1 VGVPAQQSPS
11 ASATQAPERLAWRFR
26 VMKSFRQMRRRNQ
39 VAFIQFCCRLL
50 FLIYYSILLVQLS
63 RNPTLLSVV
72 TCDNMAASYLRP
84 QLLRSSKAVLESAL
98 CAQRRAP
105 RIPRSRLPSALRP
118 PLSRCYATVNPGD
131 PNPPE
136 KRNDDKK
143 ADAEPQGQNPEQPK
157 PPTPPQK
164 DSKDESKSKSDELE
178 AGFSPLTEEEVKQIT
193 DIANMIKNGL
203 PKSQVQAVDAAVE
216 LMKKGGIP
224 DELRK
229 VLDERRRDPNKRID
243 LSTTVRLVGIFTKMS
258 RMTPEAIREQIK
270 TPDSDAKETAEEP
283 KMFEQSNKGEES
295 KEKKQQRQKQEQKGQ
310 QTGYFFKIGELKI
323 DMSTIVITAL
333 LAYYVNR
340 SLFPG
345 ESSRDITWQ
354 EFRTTFFDKGLVDKL
369 TVVNRN
375 KVRVELHREAVANM
389 YPESPAVRPNF
400 YYYFTIGS
408 VEAFERR
415 LDEAHQELGIPS
427 SERIPVAY
435 SDEVP
440 LSAALFSFGP
450 TILFIGALFWLSRRA
465 ASGAGGQSGIFG
477 IGKSRA
483 KRFNHETDVKI
494 KFADVAGMDEAKLEI
509 MEFVSFLKDPSKYQ
523 SLGAKIPRGAI
534 LSGPPG
540 TGKTLL
546 AKATAGESGVP
557 FFSVSGSEF
566 VEMFV
571 GVGPSRVRDLFANAR
586 KNTPCIIF
594 IDEIDA
600 IGKSRAKQ
608 NFGGGND
615 ERESTLNQILTEM
628 DGFNT
633 SEQVVVLAGTNRPD
647 VLDKALLRPGRFDRH
662 ISIDR
667 PTMDGRKQ
675 IFRVHLKKIVTNVD
689 MEYLTGRLSALTPG
703 FSGADIANC
712 CNEAALIAARANS
725 TSVEMTHFEQAIE
738 RVVGGLEKKS
748 LVLTPEE
755 KKTVAYHEAGHA
767 ICGWFFQYADPLLK
781 VSIIPRGQGAL
792 GYAQYLPAGGGDVYL
807 MNVKQLM
814 DRMAMTLGGRVSEE
828 IWFDTVTSGASD
840 DFNKVTRMATAM
852 VTEWGMSPKIGYLH
866 YKDDEQRLHKPF
878 SEETAR
884 NIDQEVRRIVDEAYK
899 QCKDLL
905 LEKKEQ
911 VQAVAEELLK
921 KEMLVRDDMVR
932 LLGKRPFEEKG
943 EFEKYF
949 AGSEGKSA
957 P

>member
-1 VGVPAQQSPS
+1 
-11 ASATQAPERLAWRFR
+11 
-26 VMKSFRQMRRRNQ
+26 M
-39 VAFIQFCCRLL
+39 
-50 FLIYYSILLVQLS
+50 
-63 RNPTLLSVV
+63 
-72 TCDNMAASYLRP
+72 
-84 QLLRSSKAVLESAL
+84 RSSKAAFECGL
-98 CAQRRAP
+98 CAQRRAVQF
-105 RIPRSRLPSALRP
+105 SRFRFTSRLRP
-118 PLSRCYATVNPGD
+118 PLARSYATINPDDPKPSQKDPKATISSEQKAKTPQAGQNSD
-131 PNPPE
+131 PNQEPQ
-136 KRNDDKK
+136 KNDDKS
-143 ADAEPQGQNPEQPK
+143 PE
-157 PPTPPQK
+157 
-164 DSKDESKSKSDELE
+164 L
-178 AGFSPLTEEEVKQIT
+178 SPLTEEEVEQINKV
-193 DIANMIKNGL
+193 AQMIKTGL
-203 PKSQVQAVDAAVE
+203 PKSQADAVDEAVE

-224 DELRK
+224 KELRE
-229 VLDERRRDPNKRID
+229 VLEARRNNPEVRLD
-243 LSTTVRLVGIFTKMS
+243 LATTVRLVGVFTKMS
-258 RMTPEAIREQIK
+258 RMSPEEVREKYGQNVQSKKAETSEEKGPEDTPL
-270 TPDSDAKETAEEP
+270 
-283 KMFEQSNKGEES
+283 FEQSN
-295 KEKKQQRQKQEQKGQ
+295 QEQDRGQKRKQKKGQ
-310 QTGYFFKIGELKI
+310 ENGKQPNMMEIKLDAGT
-323 DMSTIVITAL
+323 ML
-333 LAYYVNR
+333 LGAFLTYYIYR
-340 SLFPG
+340 SIYPG

-354 EFRTTFFDKGLVDKL
+354 EFRTTFFDKGLVEKL
-369 TVVNRN
+369 TVINRN
-375 KVRVELHREAVANM
+375 RVRVELNRDAVARL

-400 YYYFTIGS
+400 YYYFSIGS

-415 LDEAHQELGIPS
+415 LDEAHNELGIPS
-427 SERIPVAY
+427 NERIPVAY
-435 SDEVP
+435 SDEMP
-440 LSAALFSFGP
+440 LSAAIFSFGP
-450 TILFIGALFWLSRRA
+450 TLLFVGALFWFSRRA
-465 ASGAGGQSGIFG
+465 ASGGGGQSGIFG

-483 KRFNHETDVKI
+483 KRYNHETDVRT
-494 KFADVAGMDEAKLEI
+494 KFSDVAGMDEAKLEI
-509 MEFVSFLKDPSKYQ
+509 MEFVSFLKNPSKYQ

-571 GVGPSRVRDLFANAR
+571 GVGPSRVRDLFSNAR
-586 KNTPCIIF
+586 KNAPCIIF

-647 VLDKALLRPGRFDRH
+647 VLDKALMRPGRFDRH
-662 ISIDR
+662 IAIDR

-675 IFRVHLKKIVTNVD
+675 IFKVHLRKIVTKVD
-689 MEYLTGRLSALTPG
+689 LEYLTGRLSALTPG

-712 CNEAALIAARANS
+712 VNEAALIAARANA
-725 TSVEMTHFEQAIE
+725 TSVEMIHFEQAIE
-738 RVVGGLEKKS
+738 RVIGGLEKKS

-767 ICGWFFQYADPLLK
+767 ICGWFFKYADPLLK

-852 VTEWGMSPKIGYLH
+852 VTEWGMSSKIGYLH

-884 NIDQEVRRIVDEAYK
+884 NIDAEVRRIVDEAYK

-905 LEKKEQ
+905 LEKKDQ
-911 VQAVAEELLK
+911 LQAVAEELLK
-921 KEMLVRDDMVR
+921 KEMLVRDDLVR
-932 LLGKRPFEEKG
+932 ILGKRPFEDQG
-943 EFEKYF
+943 DFSKYF
-949 AGSEGKSA
+949 DNQEGKSA

>member
-1 VGVPAQQSPS
+1 
-11 ASATQAPERLAWRFR
+11 
-26 VMKSFRQMRRRNQ
+26 
-39 VAFIQFCCRLL
+39 
-50 FLIYYSILLVQLS
+50 
-63 RNPTLLSVV
+63 
-72 TCDNMAASYLRP
+72 MAARLLRP
-84 QLLRSSKAVLESAL
+84 QLLRSSRAALECSV
-98 CAQRRAP
+98 CAQRRAA
-105 RIPRSRLPSALRP
+105 IQSRSRIQSPFLPS
-118 PLSRCYATVNPGD
+118 LSRSYASVNPG
-131 PNPPE
+131 NPKKPE
-136 KRNDDKK
+136 DESSKSSEKKTDTDADKK
-143 ADAEPQGQNPEQPK
+143 SLKDDLASNKHVDEGKTGEDAEIKSEAKPEEEK
-157 PPTPPQK
+157 KYEMPP
-164 DSKDESKSKSDELE
+164 
-178 AGFSPLTEEEVKQIT
+178 GFTPLTEEEIKQIT
-193 DIANMIKNGL
+193 QITDTVKQGL
-203 PKSQVQAVDAAVE
+203 PKSQLQSIEMAVYV
-216 LMKKGGIP
+216 MKKGGVP
-224 DELRK
+224 AELHQVLEDRRK
-229 VLDERRRDPNKRID
+229 NPGKRLD
-243 LSTTVRLVGIFTKMS
+243 LATTARLISVFTKIS
-258 RMTPEAIREQIK
+258 RKTPEEVFQDSYKQIHGRK
-270 TPDSDAKETAEEP
+270 PGEEKKEDEP
-283 KMFEQSNKGEES
+283 EMFEQSNQNDQAK
-295 KEKKQQRQKQEQKGQ
+295 KKRKQQRKEEESSG
-310 QTGYFFKIGELKI
+310 TFKIGGG
-323 DMSTIVITAL
+323 TIKLDATTIILSAL
-333 LAYYVNR
+333 LSFYLYR
-340 SLFPG
+340 GIFPG
-345 ESSRDITWQ
+345 EASRDITWQ
-354 EFRTTFFDKGLVDKL
+354 EFRSTFLDKGLVDKL
-369 TVVNRN
+369 TVVNRS
-375 KVRVELHREAVANM
+375 KVRVEMHREAVANM
-389 YPESPAVRPNF
+389 YPESPAARPGF
-400 YYYFTIGS
+400 YYYFSIGS

-415 LDEAHQELGIPS
+415 LDEAQEELGVS
-427 SERIPVAY
+427 TTDRIPVAY
-435 SDEVP
+435 ADEMS

-450 TILFIGALFWLSRRA
+450 TLLFIGVLFWMSRRA
-465 ASGAGGQSGIFG
+465 AGGAGGQSGIFG

-483 KRFNHETDVKI
+483 KKFNHETDIKT
-494 KFADVAGMDEAKLEI
+494 KFADVAGMDEAKVEI

-586 KNTPCIIF
+586 KSTPCIIF

-600 IGKSRAKQ
+600 IGKSRAKS

-647 VLDKALLRPGRFDRH
+647 VLDKALMRPGRFDRH
-662 ISIDR
+662 IAIDR

-675 IFRVHLKKIVTNVD
+675 IFQVHLRKIKTEVD

-712 CNEAALIAARANS
+712 VNEAALIAARAEAK
-725 TSVEMTHFEQAIE
+725 TVEMTHFEQAIE
-738 RVVGGLEKKS
+738 RVIGGLEKKS
-748 LVLTPEE
+748 LVLSPEE

-767 ICGWFFQYADPLLK
+767 ICGWYFQHADPLLK

-792 GYAQYLPAGGGDVYL
+792 GYAQYLPAGGNDVYL

-852 VTEWGMSPKIGYLH
+852 VTEWGMSNKIGYLN
-866 YKDDEQRLHKPF
+866 YKDDQERLHKPF

-905 LEKKEQ
+905 TEKKDQ
-911 VQAVAEELLK
+911 VQAIAEELLR
-921 KEMLVRDDMVR
+921 KEMLVRDDLVR
-932 LLGKRPFEEKG
+932 ILGPRPFADKG
-943 EFEKYF
+943 EFQKYF
-949 AGSEGKSA
+949 DNQGKSA

>member
-1 VGVPAQQSPS
+1 M
-11 ASATQAPERLAWRFR
+11 AT
-26 VMKSFRQMRRRNQ
+26 
-39 VAFIQFCCRLL
+39 RLL
-50 FLIYYSILLVQLS
+50 K
-63 RNPTLLSVV
+63 
-72 TCDNMAASYLRP
+72 P
-84 QLLRSSKAVLESAL
+84 QLLRSSKAAFECTL
-98 CAQRRAP
+98 CAQRRTTQF
-105 RIPRSRLPSALRP
+105 SRLRYSSSLRP
-118 PLSRCYATVNPGD
+118 PTSRPYATVNSGD
-131 PNPPE
+131 
-136 KRNDDKK
+136 
-143 ADAEPQGQNPEQPK
+143 PK
-157 PPTPPQK
+157 PPQEDPEK
-164 DSKDESKSKSDELE
+164 KGKKDEDKASASQDSNAKD
-178 AGFSPLTEEEVKQIT
+178 ADQPQFTPLTEEEVKQIQEL
-193 DIANMIKNGL
+193 AQMMKLGL
-203 PKSQVQAVDAAVE
+203 PKSQVAVIDEAVE

-224 DELRK
+224 NELRE
-229 VLDERRRDPNKRID
+229 VLEARRGDPKHHIS
-243 LSTTVRLVGIFTKMS
+243 LATTVRLVSIFTKLS
-258 RMTPEAIREQIK
+258 RMSPEEVREKYGKGAQNESTEETPL
-270 TPDSDAKETAEEP
+270 
-283 KMFEQSNKGEES
+283 FEQSNKD
-295 KEKKQQRQKQEQKGQ
+295 QEQKQKRKQKDGQ
-310 QTGYFFKIGELKI
+310 QKGGPRIYDFRI
-323 DMSTIVITAL
+323 DLGSTI
-333 LAYYVNR
+333 LAGIVTYY
-340 SLFPG
+340 LFRGLSPS

-354 EFRTTFFDKGLVDKL
+354 EFRTTFLDKGLVDKL
-369 TVVNRN
+369 TVINRN
-375 KVRVELHREAVANM
+375 RVRVELHRSAVANL
-389 YPESPAVRPNF
+389 YPDSPATKSNFF
-400 YYYFTIGS
+400 YYFNIGS
-408 VEAFERR
+408 VEAFERK
-415 LDEAHQELGIPS
+415 LDEAHEELGIPS

-483 KRFNHETDVKI
+483 KRFNQETDVKT

-523 SLGAKIPRGAI
+523 KLGAKIPRGAI

-586 KNTPCIIF
+586 KSTPCIIF

-647 VLDKALLRPGRFDRH
+647 VLDKALMRPGRFDRH
-662 ISIDR
+662 IAIDR

-675 IFRVHLKKIVTNVD
+675 IFKVHLNKIVTKVD
-689 MEYLTGRLSALTPG
+689 LEYLTGRLSALTPG

-712 CNEAALIAARANS
+712 VNEAALIAARANAA
-725 TSVEMTHFEQAIE
+725 SVEMIHFEQAIE
-738 RVVGGLEKKS
+738 RVIGGMEKKS

-767 ICGWFFQYADPLLK
+767 ICGWFFKYADPLLK

-852 VTEWGMSPKIGYLH
+852 VTEWGMSSKIGYLN

-884 NIDQEVRRIVDEAYK
+884 NIDQEVRRIVDEAYQ

-905 LEKKEQ
+905 LEKKDQLQ
-911 VQAVAEELLK
+911 VVAEELLK
-921 KEMLVRDDMVR
+921 KEVLVRDDLVR
-932 LLGKRPFEEKG
+932 ILGKRPFEDQG
-943 EFEKYF
+943 DFHKYF
-949 AGSEGKSA
+949 DNTEGKSA
-957 P
+957 PPPPPTEQQGPPDNEPLPGSPAPAFKRIDRTGSQMF

>member
-1 VGVPAQQSPS
+1 MV
-11 ASATQAPERLAWRFR
+11 
-26 VMKSFRQMRRRNQ
+26 
-39 VAFIQFCCRLL
+39 
-50 FLIYYSILLVQLS
+50 
-63 RNPTLLSVV
+63 
-72 TCDNMAASYLRP
+72 ASYLRP
-84 QLLRSSKAVLESAL
+84 QLIRSSRAALE
-98 CAQRRAP
+98 CAICTQRRSLQFS
-105 RIPRSRLPSALRP
+105 RIRLSSRLHPSIAR
-118 PLSRCYATVNPGD
+118 SYATVNSGD
-131 PNPPE
+131 
-136 KRNDDKK
+136 
-143 ADAEPQGQNPEQPK
+143 PK
-157 PPTPPQK
+157 PPSNNSRGDNKSSNQPSEPPQQEPNK
-164 DSKDESKSKSDELE
+164 NQNEDPNKSKPESTEFSALTAQE
-178 AGFSPLTEEEVKQIT
+178 AKQI
-193 DIANMIKNGL
+193 DDMANMIKNGL
-203 PKSQVQAVDAAVE
+203 PKSQVRAIDEAVG
-216 LMKKGGIP
+216 LIKKGGIP
-224 DELRK
+224 TELRQI
-229 VLDERRRDPNKRID
+229 LDAQQKDPKQRID
-243 LSTTVRLVGIFTKMS
+243 LATTVRLVGVFTKLS
-258 RMTPEAIREQIK
+258 RMTPEEVRAKYGKDAPPQSKVESEKDEIDE
-270 TPDSDAKETAEEP
+270 TPL
-283 KMFEQSNKGEES
+283 FEQSNKQRDRDQSDKG
-295 KEKKQQRQKQEQKGQ
+295 KKKKAEGKPYTFDLKLDAG
-310 QTGYFFKIGELKI
+310 TTVLSAFF
-323 DMSTIVITAL
+323 
-333 LAYYVNR
+333 AYYIYRN
-340 SLFPG
+340 LFPG
-345 ESSRDITWQ
+345 EASRDITWQ
-354 EFRTTFFDKGLVDKL
+354 EFRTTFFDKGLVEKL
-369 TVVNRN
+369 TVINRN
-375 KVRVELHREAVANM
+375 RVRVELHREAVAGM
-389 YPESPAVRPNF
+389 YPESPAIRPNF
-400 YYYFTIGS
+400 YYYFSIGS

-415 LDEAHQELGIPS
+415 LDEAHRELGIPS

-435 SDEVP
+435 SDEMP
-440 LSAALFSFGP
+440 LSAAIFSFGP
-450 TILFIGALFWLSRRA
+450 TLLFVGALFWLSRRA
-465 ASGAGGQSGIFG
+465 ASGGGAQSGIFG

-483 KRFNHETDVKI
+483 KRFNHETDI
-494 KFADVAGMDEAKLEI
+494 RTKFSDVAGMDEAKLEI

-557 FFSVSGSEF
+557 FYSVSGSEF

-600 IGKSRAKQ
+600 IGKSRAKS

-647 VLDKALLRPGRFDRH
+647 VLDKALMRPGRFDRH

-675 IFRVHLKKIVTNVD
+675 IFKVHLKKIVTSVD
-689 MEYLTGRLSALTPG
+689 LEYLTGRLSALTPG

-712 CNEAALIAARANS
+712 VNEAALIAARANA
-725 TSVEMTHFEQAIE
+725 TSVTMIHFEQAIE
-738 RVVGGLEKKS
+738 RVIGGLEKKS
-748 LVLTPEE
+748 LVLSPEE

-767 ICGWFFQYADPLLK
+767 ICGWFFKYADPLLK

-792 GYAQYLPAGGGDVYL
+792 GYAQYLPGGGNDAYL

-828 IWFDTVTSGASD
+828 IWFESVTSGASD

-852 VTEWGMSPKIGYLH
+852 VTEWGMSQKIGYLH

-884 NIDQEVRRIVDEAYK
+884 NIDAEVRRIVDEAYK

-905 LEKKEQ
+905 LEKKDQ
-911 VQAVAEELLK
+911 LQAVAEELLK
-921 KEMLVRDDMVR
+921 KEVLVRDDLVR
-932 LLGKRPFEEKG
+932 ILGKRPFEDQG
-943 EFEKYF
+943 DFHKYF
-949 AGSEGKSA
+949 DNTEGKSA

>member
-1 VGVPAQQSPS
+1 M
-11 ASATQAPERLAWRFR
+11 AT
-26 VMKSFRQMRRRNQ
+26 
-39 VAFIQFCCRLL
+39 RLL
-50 FLIYYSILLVQLS
+50 KSH
-63 RNPTLLSVV
+63 
-72 TCDNMAASYLRP
+72 
-84 QLLRSSKAVLESAL
+84 LLRSSKAAFECTL
-98 CAQRRAP
+98 CAQRRTTQF
-105 RIPRSRLPSALRP
+105 SRLRYSSSLRP
-118 PLSRCYATVNPGD
+118 PTSRSYATVNSGD
-131 PNPPE
+131 
-136 KRNDDKK
+136 
-143 ADAEPQGQNPEQPK
+143 PK
-157 PPTPPQK
+157 PPQEDPEK
-164 DSKDESKSKSDELE
+164 KGKKDEDKASQPANQDSNKPQQEESGPKD
-178 AGFSPLTEEEVKQIT
+178 ADQPQFSPLSEEEVKQIQEL
-193 DIANMIKNGL
+193 AQMMKLGL
-203 PKSQVQAVDAAVE
+203 PKSQAAVIDEAVE

-224 DELRK
+224 NELRE
-229 VLDERRRDPNKRID
+229 VLEARRRDPKHHIS
-243 LSTTVRLVGIFTKMS
+243 LATTVRLVSIFTKLS
-258 RMTPEAIREQIK
+258 RMSPEEVREKYGKGTQSGKTESSEETPL
-270 TPDSDAKETAEEP
+270 
-283 KMFEQSNKGEES
+283 FEQSNKGQEEQQQKRS
-295 KEKKQQRQKQEQKGQ
+295 KQQGGQQKG
-310 QTGYFFKIGELKI
+310 GPRIYDFRI
-323 DMSTIVITAL
+323 DLGSTI
-333 LAYYVNR
+333 LAGIVTYYMFR
-340 SLFPG
+340 GLSPG

-354 EFRTTFFDKGLVDKL
+354 EFRTTFLDKGLVDKL
-369 TVVNRN
+369 TVINRN
-375 KVRVELHREAVANM
+375 RVRVELHRSAVANL
-389 YPESPAVRPNF
+389 YPDSPATKPNF
-400 YYYFTIGS
+400 YYYFNIGS
-408 VEAFERR
+408 VEAFERK

-440 LSAALFSFGP
+440 LSAAIFSFGP

-483 KRFNHETDVKI
+483 KRFNHETDVKT

-523 SLGAKIPRGAI
+523 KLGAKIPRGAI

-586 KNTPCIIF
+586 KNAPCIIF

-647 VLDKALLRPGRFDRH
+647 VLDKALMRPGRFDRH

-675 IFRVHLKKIVTNVD
+675 IFKVHLNKIVTKVD

-712 CNEAALIAARANS
+712 VNEAALIAARANAP
-725 TSVEMTHFEQAIE
+725 SVEMTHFEQAIE
-738 RVVGGLEKKS
+738 RVIGGLEKKS

-767 ICGWFFQYADPLLK
+767 ICGWFFKYADPLLK

-852 VTEWGMSPKIGYLH
+852 VTEWGMSSKIGYLN

-905 LEKKEQ
+905 LEKK
-911 VQAVAEELLK
+911 VQLKAVAEELLK
-921 KEMLVRDDMVR
+921 KEVLVRDDLVR
-932 LLGKRPFEEKG
+932 ILGKRPFEDQG
-943 EFEKYF
+943 DFHKYF
-949 AGSEGKSA
+949 DNTQGKSA

>member
-1 VGVPAQQSPS
+1 MNPGNPKNPEDDSKKPEKNSKPPPESENEKQTLKDEL
-11 ASATQAPERLAWRFR
+11 ASNDPKVAEDGKPTEEG
-26 VMKSFRQMRRRNQ
+26 Q
-39 VAFIQFCCRLL
+39 VKAE
-50 FLIYYSILLVQLS
+50 
-63 RNPTLLSVV
+63 
-72 TCDNMAASYLRP
+72 
-84 QLLRSSKAVLESAL
+84 SKAEEKKYDM
-98 CAQRRAP
+98 
-105 RIPRSRLPSALRP
+105 P
-118 PLSRCYATVNPGD
+118 P
-131 PNPPE
+131 
-136 KRNDDKK
+136 
-143 ADAEPQGQNPEQPK
+143 
-157 PPTPPQK
+157 
-164 DSKDESKSKSDELE
+164 
-178 AGFSPLTEEEVKQIT
+178 GFTPLTEEEIKQIT
-193 DIANMIKNGL
+193 DITDMVKQGL
-203 PKSQVQAVDAAVE
+203 PKSQTQAIEMAVE
-216 LMKKGGIP
+216 VMKKGGVP
-224 DELRK
+224 PELHQ
-229 VLDERRRDPNKRID
+229 VLEDRRQNPGKRLD
-243 LSTTVRLVGIFTKMS
+243 LATTARLVSVFTKIS
-258 RMTPEAIREQIK
+258 RKTPEEVFQDSYKQIHGRK
-270 TPDSDAKETAEEP
+270 PGESEEKKEGEP
-283 KMFEQSNKGEES
+283 EMFEQSNKSEEAQ
-295 KEKKQQRQKQEQKGQ
+295 KKKKQQRKEEE
-310 QTGYFFKIGELKI
+310 TGNGFQFKIGGGSIRL
-323 DMSTIVITAL
+323 DATTIMLSAL
-333 LAYYVNR
+333 LSFYVYR
-340 SLFPG
+340 GIFPG
-345 ESSRDITWQ
+345 EASRDITWQ
-354 EFRTTFFDKGLVDKL
+354 EFKSTFLDKGLVDKL
-369 TVVNRN
+369 TVVNRS
-375 KVRVELHREAVANM
+375 KVRVEVHREAVANM
-389 YPESPAVRPNF
+389 YPESPAARPGF
-400 YYYFTIGS
+400 FYYFTIGS
-408 VEAFERR
+408 VEAFERK
-415 LDEAHQELGIPS
+415 LDESQAELGIS
-427 SERIPVAY
+427 STERIPVAY
-435 SDEVP
+435 TEEV
-440 LSAALFSFGP
+440 SIGGALFSFAP
-450 TILFIGALFWLSRRA
+450 TLLFLGVLFWMSRRA
-465 ASGAGGQSGIFG
+465 AGGGGGQSGIFG

-483 KRFNHETDVKI
+483 KRFNHETDIKT
-494 KFADVAGMDEAKLEI
+494 KFADVAGMDEAKVEI

-586 KNTPCIIF
+586 KTTPCIIF

-608 NFGGGND
+608 NYGGGND

-647 VLDKALLRPGRFDRH
+647 VLDKALMRPGRFDRH

-675 IFRVHLKKIVTNVD
+675 IFKVHLRKIKTDVD
-689 MEYLTGRLSALTPG
+689 LEYLTGRLSALTPG

-712 CNEAALIAARANS
+712 ANEAALIAARADS
-725 TSVEMTHFEQAIE
+725 KSVEMTHFEQAIE
-738 RVVGGLEKKS
+738 RVIGGLEKKS
-748 LVLTPEE
+748 LVLSPEE

-767 ICGWFFQYADPLLK
+767 ICGWFFQHADPLLK

-792 GYAQYLPAGGGDVYL
+792 GYAQYLPAGGNDVYL

-852 VTEWGMSPKIGYLH
+852 VTEWGMSNKIGYLN

-905 LEKKEQ
+905 VEKKDQ
-911 VQAVAEELLK
+911 VQAIAEELLK
-921 KEMLVRDDMVR
+921 KEMLVRDDLVR
-932 LLGKRPFEEKG
+932 ILGPRPFEDKG
-943 EFEKYF
+943 EFHKYF
-949 AGSEGKSA
+949 DNKEGKSA

>member
-1 VGVPAQQSPS
+1 M
-11 ASATQAPERLAWRFR
+11 EF
-26 VMKSFRQMRRRNQ
+26 
-39 VAFIQFCCRLL
+39 
-50 FLIYYSILLVQLS
+50 
-63 RNPTLLSVV
+63 
-72 TCDNMAASYLRP
+72 
-84 QLLRSSKAVLESAL
+84 SAL
-98 CAQRRAP
+98 
-105 RIPRSRLPSALRP
+105 
-118 PLSRCYATVNPGD
+118 T
-131 PNPPE
+131 PE
-136 KRNDDKK
+136 
-143 ADAEPQGQNPEQPK
+143 
-157 PPTPPQK
+157 
-164 DSKDESKSKSDELE
+164 E
-178 AGFSPLTEEEVKQIT
+178 AKQID
-193 DIANMIKNGL
+193 DIANMIKSGL
-203 PKSQVQAVDAAVE
+203 PKSQVRAIDEAVD

-224 DELRK
+224 TELRQILEGRK
-229 VLDERRRDPNKRID
+229 KDPKQRID
-243 LSTTVRLVGIFTKMS
+243 LATTVRLVGVFTKMS
-258 RMTPEAIREQIK
+258 RMSPEEVRAKYGKDAPPQSKVESEKDETDETPL
-270 TPDSDAKETAEEP
+270 
-283 KMFEQSNKGEES
+283 FEQSNKQRNREQGD
-295 KEKKQQRQKQEQKGQ
+295 KGNKKKADGKPYTFDIKLDAG
-310 QTGYFFKIGELKI
+310 TTVLGAFLGYYIYRTL
-323 DMSTIVITAL
+323 S
-333 LAYYVNR
+333 
-340 SLFPG
+340 PG
-345 ESSRDITWQ
+345 EVSRDITWQ
-354 EFRTTFFDKGLVDKL
+354 EFRTTFFDKGLVEKL
-369 TVVNRN
+369 TVINRN
-375 KVRVELHREAVANM
+375 RVRVELHREAVASL
-389 YPESPAVRPNF
+389 YPESPAIRPNF
-400 YYYFTIGS
+400 YYYFSIGS

-415 LDEAHQELGIPS
+415 LDEAHAELGIPS

-435 SDEVP
+435 SDEMP
-440 LSAALFSFGP
+440 LSAAIFSFGP
-450 TILFIGALFWLSRRA
+450 TILFVGALFWLSRRA
-465 ASGAGGQSGIFG
+465 ASGGGSQSGIFG

-483 KRFNHETDVKI
+483 KRFNHETDI
-494 KFADVAGMDEAKLEI
+494 RTKFSDVAGMDEAKLEI

-557 FFSVSGSEF
+557 FYSVSGSEF

-600 IGKSRAKQ
+600 IGKSRSKS

-647 VLDKALLRPGRFDRH
+647 VLDKALMRPGRFDRH

-675 IFRVHLKKIVTNVD
+675 IFKVHLKKIVTHVD
-689 MEYLTGRLSALTPG
+689 LEYLTGRLSALTPG

-712 CNEAALIAARANS
+712 VNEAALIAARANA
-725 TSVEMTHFEQAIE
+725 TSVTMNHFEQAIE
-738 RVVGGLEKKS
+738 RVIGGLEKKS
-748 LVLTPEE
+748 LVLSPEE

-767 ICGWFFQYADPLLK
+767 ICGWFFKYADPLLK

-792 GYAQYLPAGGGDVYL
+792 GYAQYLPGGGNDAYL

-828 IWFDTVTSGASD
+828 IWFESVTSGASD

-852 VTEWGMSPKIGYLH
+852 VTEWGMSQKIGYLN

-884 NIDQEVRRIVDEAYK
+884 NIDAEVRRIVDEAYK

-905 LEKKEQ
+905 LEKKDQ
-911 VQAVAEELLK
+911 LQAVAEELLK
-921 KEMLVRDDMVR
+921 KEVLVRDDLVR
-932 LLGKRPFEEKG
+932 ILGKRPFEDQG
-943 EFEKYF
+943 DFHKYF
-949 AGSEGKSA
+949 DNTEGKSA